1 MKKSKNRIRKL
12 RKEKGMSLA
21 EMSKE
26 LKSKYD
32 FKITPDALGKYER
45 GAREP
50 KLETWIK
57 LANFFNVP
65 VSYIQGISDVDTPDD
80 FNDFEKFVSKIGIE
94 NEDGDV
100 AIPRKEAIAFS
111 NEASY
116 KAIELLREAALN
128 ISDTSEVDIKKY
140 NKIISSISNKG
151 VLDDIGLF
159 VTTLY
164 KLLLDAYNGD
174 VKAKKYKE
182 KLIPI
187 LEDYLGI
194 SDFEL

>member
-1 MKKSKNRIRKL
+1 MKNRIQEL
-12 RKEKGMSLA
+12 RKARGMSQRELA
-21 EMSKE
+21 KE
-26 LKSKYD
+26 IGVS
-32 FKITPDALGKYER
+32 FQSISFYER
-45 GAREP
+45 GERKP

-57 LANFFNVP
+57 LARFFDVP
-65 VSYIQGISDVDTPDD
+65 ISYIQGISDIDVPEA

-94 NEDGDV
+94 NERGDV

-140 NKIISSISNKG
+140 NKIISSIPNKG

-164 KLLLDAYNGD
+164 KLLLDAYDGD
-174 VKAKKYKE
+174 AKAMRYRE
-182 KLIPI
+182 KILPI
-187 LEDYLGI
+187 LKDYLGI